1 MNGGNKM
8 REFTYQWKPE
18 DFENEDEPILKISKS
33 SYQSFQW
40 CPTKYE
46 FAYRQRLPYDTSPL
60 MIKGSEVHN
69 ARQSFFDEF
78 DVKKAES
85 MTHTEIFDY
94 CVGLHPIDD
103 HAEIYRTMSTFE
115 ADRFIT
121 SRTNDTLDN
130 FMPIINEVMLDAQIV
145 IPRNINKKI
154 ELERDYVVHL
164 QGIVDRMYYEDGKY
178 IPIELKTGLYKDW
191 KATSVR
197 RELAFYKL
205 LFEGSEE
212 ERLHELGLD
221 PNIPISNWGW
231 YYPESN
237 YLQIEKAKKR
247 SITGVMNGFAKMIH
261 AYEKNQFDAKYYYKT
276 CPDCSYFNICDVAQS
291 ESFL

>member
-1 MNGGNKM
+1 M

-60 MIKGSEVHN
+60 MI
-69 ARQSFFDEF
+69 
-78 DVKKAES
+78 
-85 MTHTEIFDY
+85 
-94 CVGLHPIDD
+94 
-103 HAEIYRTMSTFE
+103 
-115 ADRFIT
+115 
-121 SRTNDTLDN
+121 
-130 FMPIINEVMLDAQIV
+130 DAQIV